1 MTAPARSNGVTE
13 AQWQHVVTDL
23 AKLLGWR
30 TWHNT
35 VAWRSDP
42 GWPDLVLVR
51 DRVVFAELKVE
62 RGKLTAA
69 QEIWLLWLRAAGADV
84 HVWRPSDIDAVRECL
99 R

>member
-1 MTAPARSNGVTE
+1 MTAPTRPTPTE

-23 AKLLGWR
+23 AKLLGWHP
-30 TWHNT
+30 WHNT

-51 DRVVFAELKVE
+51 DRVVYAELKAE

-69 QEIWLLWLRAAGADV
+69 QEVWLARLRAAGAEV
-84 HVWRPSDIDAVRECL
+84 HVWRPTDLDAVRECL

>member
-1 MTAPARSNGVTE
+1 MTGPLSAQTVTE

-30 TWHNT
+30 TWHCT
-35 VAWRSDP
+35 IAYRSAA
-42 GWPDLVLVR
+42 GFPDLVLVR
-51 DRVVFAELKVE
+51 DRVVFAELKAE

-69 QEIWLLWLRAAGADV
+69 QEIWLLWLRAAGAEV
-84 HVWRPSDIDAVRECL
+84 HVWRPSDLDAVRECL